1 MPSTNYI
8 IAASLILLLGLG
20 LVFLPDKDNHREVQP
35 LELLQEMQNDK
46 RFISVDQLTEM
57 MIEQDPALVLVDV
70 RDTASYAK
78 FSLPGAINIPFT
90 EIMSPDYDDYFKR
103 KELEIVLYSNDHI
116 LSERAWMIKKRQDI
130 HHIRILKGGLNQ
142 WTKDILLA
150 EPPPDTAPAEAFDRY
165 TFLLGA
171 RKDFVGASGAFAP
184 EAAEE

>member
-78 FSLPGAINIPFT
+78 FSLPG
-90 EIMSPDYDDYFKR
+90 
-103 KELEIVLYSNDHI
+103 
-116 LSERAWMIKKRQDI
+116 
-130 HHIRILKGGLNQ
+130 
-142 WTKDILLA
+142 
-150 EPPPDTAPAEAFDRY
+150 
-165 TFLLGA
+165 
-171 RKDFVGASGAFAP
+171 
-184 EAAEE
+184 